1 MQELEE
7 EQALRKSFQAFT
19 HETEMHF
26 KHHHLCSLR
35 EAIDAL
41 KDEMISQQ
49 TEMKKE
55 LET

>member
-7 EQALRKSFQAFT
+7 EQALGKSFQAFT
-19 HETEMHF
+19 HETEIHF
-26 KHHHLCSLR
+26 KHHHVCSLR
-35 EAIDAL
+35 EVIDAL
-41 KDEMISQQ
+41 KDEMMSQQ

>member
-7 EQALRKSFQAFT
+7 EQALEKSFQLFT
-19 HETEMHF
+19 HETEIHF
-26 KHHHLCSLR
+26 KYHHLCSLR
-35 EAIDAL
+35 EVIDAL
-41 KDEMISQQ
+41 KDEMMSQH